1 MPDISVD
8 EYLSKRSL
16 SVNEGVVYR
25 AAKMPKSFDQ
35 ATRST
40 TFIMTD
46 ETTDSYGDTVVAK
59 GADLSRFDSN
69 PICLLNHRSDLILG
83 TWSDVALKAKRLE
96 GKVTLAAEG
105 TAPHIDMSY
114 NLMSQGILRAASI
127 GFMPKKLERKLDEK
141 GEPTWSYNIL
151 EWELYECSI
160 VSIPANP
167 SALAKSVKDGNAMA
181 LDFIESVLDTY
192 AKTKS
197 GLIVPLAELEAAHRD
212 ATGNRTTITLGANVD
227 EPVWLGE
234 VRQLTERME
243 RAAKASVGEETSE
256 IEAPA
261 VDEVQKELEAGVE
274 RALQE
279 IQPKIDEI
287 PEEEVERKGAFS
299 KLMDGIRGLIK
310 GKEPEPEPAPEKAN
324 PDEVAALM
332 REAEEIAARHIE
344 AA

>member
-1 MPDISVD
+1 MPNISVD

-25 AAKMPKSFDQ
+25 AAKMPRSFDQ
-35 ATRST
+35 ATRSA

-59 GADLSRFDSN
+59 GADLSRFENN

-83 TWSDVALKAKRLE
+83 TWSDVALKSKRLE
-96 GKVTLAAEG
+96 GKATLAAEG
-105 TAPHIDMSY
+105 TAPHVDMSY

-141 GEPTWSYNIL
+141 GEPTWAYNIL

-167 SALAKSVKDGNAMA
+167 SALAKSVKDGNVMA

-192 AKTKS
+192 AKTAS
-197 GLIVPLAELEAAHRD
+197 GLIVPLGELEAAHRD
-212 ATGNRTTITLGANVD
+212 ATGNRTIITLDAKVD
-227 EPVWLGE
+227 APTWLGE

-243 RAAKASVGEETSE
+243 RAAKITGGD
-256 IEAPA
+256 EAPEVQEVI
-261 VDEVQKELEAGVE
+261 VDEVAKELEEGVE

-279 IQPKIDEI
+279 VQTKIDDI
-287 PEEEVERKGAFS
+287 PEEQVERRGAFS

-310 GKEPEPEPAPEKAN
+310 GKDAEPEPAPEKAN

-332 REAEEIAARHIE
+332 REAEEIAARHVE